1 MDKDENMGKGATE
14 AMTEESF
21 IKEKFYML
29 QRY

>member
-21 IKEKFYML
+21 IKEKFYMI
-29 QRY
+29 R